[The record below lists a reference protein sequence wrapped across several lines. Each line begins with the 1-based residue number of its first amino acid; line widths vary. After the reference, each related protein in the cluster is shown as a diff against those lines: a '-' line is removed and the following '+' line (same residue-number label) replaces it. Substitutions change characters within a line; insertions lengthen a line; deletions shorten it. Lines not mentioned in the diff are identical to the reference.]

1 MYSILHA
8 MRIVAIGLLAATV
21 MSCGSSTGGSG
32 GSNGNGTCGE
42 VEPCN
47 GPVVGTWKAAAA
59 CASASFVMD
68 LQGACPAATI
78 SGETAAQSGSYVFNA
93 DLTYS
98 IAVTGQL
105 TYDAANPASCNPT
118 GMSCEALGAA
128 ESALSVGTVTCTG
141 SSSSCNCHSSFARTD
156 TETGT
161 YSVAGTV
168 ITLVRSSDGYTLD
181 QSYCVQGN
189 TLHILD
195 VDTTTNMGPM
205 GQATILDDA
214 TYTKQ

>member
-1 MYSILHA
+1 MYSIVNA
-8 MRIVAIGLLAATV
+8 MRILAIGLLAVTV
-21 MSCGSSTGGSG
+21 MSCGSSTGGTS
-32 GSNGNGTCGE
+32 GNGTCGQ

-59 CASASFVMD
+59 CATAGFVMN
-68 LQGACPAATI
+68 LQGTCPAGTI
-78 SGETAAQSGSYVFNA
+78 SGVTATQSGTYTFNA

-105 TYDAANPASCNPT
+105 SYDAANPASCNPG
-118 GMSCEALGAA
+118 GMSCAALAAA
-128 ESALSVGTVTCTG
+128 ESALSGGTLTCTG
-141 SSSSCNCHSSFARTD
+141 SGSCNCQGSFAETD

-161 YSVAGTV
+161 YSVSGTV
-168 ITLVRSSDGYTLD
+168 ITLVNSAGGYTLQ

-205 GQATILDDA
+205 GQATIVDDA

>member
-1 MYSILHA
+1 
-8 MRIVAIGLLAATV
+8 
-21 MSCGSSTGGSG
+21 
-32 GSNGNGTCGE
+32 
-42 VEPCN
+42 
-47 GPVVGTWKAAAA
+47 VGTWTAAAA

-68 LQGACPAATI
+68 LQGSCPAGTI
-78 SGETAAQSGSYVFNA
+78 SGVTATQSGSYVFNA

-105 TYDAANPASCNPT
+105 SYDAALTASCNPT
-118 GMSCEALGAA
+118 GMSCAALAAA
-128 ESALSVGTVTCTG
+128 ESALSGGKVTVTCTG
-141 SSSSCNCHSSFARTD
+141 SSGSCNCHSSVAVTD

-168 ITLVRSSDGYTLD
+168 ITLANSADGSSTD

-195 VDTTTNMGPM
+195 LDTTTNMGPM
-205 GQATILDDA
+205 GQATIVDDA

>member
-1 MYSILHA
+1 
-8 MRIVAIGLLAATV
+8 MRISIGLWAVTV
-21 MSCGSSTGGSG
+21 MSCGGSTG
-32 GSNGNGTCGE
+32 GNGTCGQ

-59 CASASFVMD
+59 CATAGFVMN
-68 LQGACPAATI
+68 LQGTCPEATI
-78 SGETAAQSGSYVFNA
+78 SGVTATQSGTYTFNA

-105 TYDAANPASCNPT
+105 TYDSANPASCNPG
-118 GMSCEALGAA
+118 GMSCAALATA
-128 ESALSVGTVTCTG
+128 ESALSGGTLTCTG
-141 SSSSCNCHSSFARTD
+141 SGACNCHGSFTEND

-168 ITLVRSSDGYTLD
+168 ITMVNSASGYTLE
-181 QSYCVQGN
+181 QLYCVQGN

-195 VDTTTNMGPM
+195 VDASTNLGPM
-205 GQATILDDA
+205 DQATILDDA